1 MIDKPTFEIPQ
12 AVRDMAEKNIEQT
25 RAAYAQF
32 QQMAQKAQGMMVQSS
47 GAMMDAAR
55 EVQQRSMRFAEENI
69 EHSFRF
75 ASDLARARD
84 VKEYLEIQTRYA
96 QRQMQTYT
104 EQARELGELMSE
116 AARKAQPKG

>member
-1 MIDKPTFEIPQ
+1 MIDKPTLEIPQ
-12 AVRDMAEKNIEQT
+12 AVRDMAEKNIDQA
-25 RAAYAQF
+25 RGAYSQF
-32 QQMAQKAQGMMVQSS
+32 LQMAQKAQGMMAQSS
-47 GAMMDAAR
+47 GAMADTAR

-69 EHSFRF
+69 EQSFRF

-104 EQARELGELMSE
+104 EQARELGELMTE
-116 AARKAQPKG
+116 AAKKAQPKP

>member
-1 MIDKPTFEIPQ
+1 MIDKPTLEIPQ
-12 AVRDMAEKNIEQT
+12 AVREMAEKNIDQA
-25 RAAYAQF
+25 RSAYSQF
-32 QQMAQKAQGMMVQSS
+32 LQMAQKAQGMMAQSS
-47 GAMMDAAR
+47 GAMADTAR

-69 EHSFRF
+69 EQSFRF

-116 AARKAQPKG
+116 AAKKAQPKP